1 MPAHLPGHSR
11 AMTDA
16 LPTHSG
22 PHGGPHGVDPHELSD
37 DDVVREVTRLH
48 ETRHETFLHG
58 SADAL
63 LNHTRRT
70 TELEDEYLRRHPERE
85 IDPGRLRAGARER

>member
-1 MPAHLPGHSR
+1 MAH
-11 AMTDA
+11 
-16 LPTHSG
+16 HSG
-22 PHGGPHGVDPHELSD
+22 VPAAELSEED
-37 DDVVREVTRLH
+37 LLRELAHVH

-70 TELEDEYLRRHPERE
+70 TELEDDYLRRHPERE